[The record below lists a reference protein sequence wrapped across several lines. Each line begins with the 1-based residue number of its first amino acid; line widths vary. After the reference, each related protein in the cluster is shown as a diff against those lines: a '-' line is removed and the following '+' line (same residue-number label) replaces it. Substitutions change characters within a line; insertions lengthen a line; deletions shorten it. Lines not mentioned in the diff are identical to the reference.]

1 MKLVDALLDSVAGQP
16 RRAARVRIGLHWM
29 SVETRHTG
37 VAHVFRGR
45 PEFELPDAGALD
57 GKDVMELAA
66 GLKSWEPLEAGLG
79 LAALS
84 SLIGGDGERCNV
96 VDYIMDRVPGKT
108 VTCVGRFPF
117 FGRMAESAARAYLLE
132 MNPQAGELPS
142 FAAEEVIPESDLLI
156 LTGTSLINKTMERLL
171 ELGRH
176 GTVIVLGPSTPMSDV
191 LFDFGAS
198 VIAGIRVV
206 DQGKLLRSISQG
218 VKFYNK
224 IEGIEPVTRFRD

>member
-1 MKLVDALLDSVAGQP
+1 MRLVDALLDSVSGQQ
-16 RRAARVRIGLHWM
+16 RQTARVHIGLHWM
-29 SVETRHTG
+29 AVESRHTG

-57 GKDVMELAA
+57 GKDVLDLAA
-66 GLKSWEPLEAGLG
+66 GLRSWEPLEAGLG

-84 SLIGGDGERCNV
+84 SLVGGDGENLNV
-96 VDYIMDRVPGKT
+96 VDYILERVPGKT

-117 FGRMAESAARAYLLE
+117 FARMAESAARAYLLE
-132 MNPQAGELPS
+132 MSPQAGELPS

-156 LTGTSLINKTMERLL
+156 LTGTSLINKSMERLL
-171 ELGRH
+171 ELGRNA
-176 GTVIVLGPSTPMSDV
+176 TTIVLGPSTPMSDV

-206 DQGKLLRSISQG
+206 DSERLLRSLSQG

-224 IEGIEPVTRFRD
+224 IEGIEPVTRFRK